1 MPNIIFDYDKCESCG
16 DCVETCPADVLE
28 MQDDK
33 PVVINIDECMECES
47 CVEVCEPGAVTLE
60 TD

>member
-1 MPNIIFDYDKCESCG
+1 MTKVIIDVDKCEGCG
-16 DCVETCPADVLE
+16 ECVDTCPGEVLE

-33 PVVINIDECMECES
+33 AVVINEEECMECES
-47 CVEVCEPGAVTLE
+47 CVEVCEQDAITLE

>member
-1 MPNIIFDYDKCESCG
+1 MTKVIIDFDKCEGCG
-16 DCVETCPADVLE
+16 ECVDTCPGEVFE

-33 PVVINIDECMECES
+33 PVVINEEECMECES
-47 CVEVCEPGAVTLE
+47 CVEVCEQDAITLE